1 MTMDYEVRI
10 DDKFLKGDHKDGE
23 VLTSSELNELENVVK
38 TAINANYE
46 DIQKLNNGELPV
58 GDASTLAGAS
68 LSTYNDE
75 ALQNSDTKVPTSMQV
90 KQYVDGAVSDIDLEG
105 YYTKREVDDIVAI
118 YDSNGNGIV
127 DNAEKVN
134 NHTVNK
140 DVPSD
145 AKFTDTVVTK
155 TSELTND
162 SGFLTSETD
171 PVFNAS
177 PAKTITSNDISK
189 WNNKQDKL
197 VSGSNIKTVNGANI
211 LGSGNVNIPVDITA
225 GDNVTIDENNVISV
239 DLSGTQDKIDSSHK
253 LNSDLVDDSESAHKF
268 VSVVDKSNW
277 NGKYAKPGTGIPK
290 TDLSSDVQTSLG
302 KADSALQEHQDISGK
317 QDIIQYSTIPTAASS
332 LVGKIIQY
340 VGATNGSYTNGYF
353 YKCVEN
359 SGSYTWENIE
369 VQTNSGG
376 GTGGASIL
384 LRTISDTAPTTGLA
398 EDDKYYSIT
407 NNKIYTYDGS
417 EWNEGETPEVGQYYI
432 TTDLYQSYIYD
443 TIKTALVPTNEF
455 VYIWDGTQ
463 VGSGDARLPIFNYYI
478 KLLKRNIPA
487 TIKVVLS
494 NYSGTTH
501 PFDFRVTVDLVPIT
515 NPRAAD
521 IYLSGFTG
529 LFTINSYLYKYSTY
543 VQNDRNVVN
552 VVQSGN
558 LYCYDFVTMYSSSYA
573 NSGSS
578 VLATNNTKAF
588 TPNSDYNPSTVKFV
602 KDTVDEKTTLLNY
615 DGGTHNK
622 IYLSSDN
629 TFGTTAPSSDVESGY
644 HGSNYTINYTYTSAQ
659 SITPATK
666 YLLHLVKMLKSSSIN
681 TQDITA
687 DISIIRNDS
696 AILTKTIS
704 IGTIPSTSGTANTTT
719 VALEGEFSFGLD
731 EPLAIQNGDIFRIVL
746 KSSYNYSSA
755 FAGVIYSSSTNPT
768 YIEQYSGGVDS
779 NYVYDTIGGVTKTQ
793 HEINAQIGDINT
805 ILNSLVSVGG
815 GN

>member
-1 MTMDYEVRI
+1 MARYPIKQLKDKNRVPFFPFNILESVLVDGTDKTLKDVLDNIYNKDEINTMFSTELS
-10 DDKFLKGDHKDGE
+10 KFS
-23 VLTSSELNELENVVK
+23 VYSSTSDLPS
-38 TAINANYE
+38 TAR
-46 DIQKLNNGELPV
+46 
-58 GDASTLAGAS
+58 
-68 LSTYNDE
+68 
-75 ALQNSDTKVPTSMQV
+75 
-90 KQYVDGAVSDIDLEG
+90 DGAVAAVNANNTYIMYM
-105 YYTKREVDDIVAI
+105 YY
-118 YDSNGNGIV
+118 
-127 DNAEKVN
+127 DNAWRALTQKGD
-134 NHTVNK
+134 K
-140 DVPSD
+140 GDPGAAGAAGRD
-145 AKFTDTVVTK
+145 G
-155 TSELTND
+155 TSPTANVLK
-162 SGFLTSETD
+162 SGNT
-171 PVFNAS
+171 A
-177 PAKTITSNDISK
+177 TITIT
-189 WNNKQDKL
+189 DKNGTTTAS
-197 VSGSNIKTVNGANI
+197 VSDGTDGAD
-211 LGSGNVNIPVDITA
+211 GRDGRDGYVQYTA
-225 GDNVTIDENNVISV
+225 GDNINISDEDVISATDTKYTAGTNISINSSNVISA
-239 DLSGTQDKIDSSHK
+239 DLSSKQDKIDSSHK
-253 LNSDLVDDSESAHKF
+253 LNADLVDDTSSTNKFTSASEKTT
-268 VSVVDKSNW
+268 W

-317 QDIIQYSTIPTAASS
+317 QDIIQYSTVPTAASS

-340 VGATNGSYTNGYF
+340 IGATDSSYTNGYF
-353 YKCVEN
+353 YKCIN
-359 SGSYTWENIE
+359 NGGTYTWENID
-369 VQTNSGG
+369 VQTNNGG

-384 LRTISDTAPTTGLA
+384 LKTISDTAPTTGLA

-417 EWNEGETPEVGQYYI
+417 VWNEGETPEVGQYYI

-494 NYSGTTH
+494 NYNGTTH
-501 PFDFRVTVDLVPIT
+501 PFDFRVIVDLVPIT

-529 LFTINSYLYKYSTY
+529 LFTVNSYLYKYSAY

-558 LYCYDFVTMYSSSYA
+558 LYCYDFVAAYSSSYA
-573 NSGSS
+573 NANTA
-578 VLATNNTKAF
+578 VLTTNNTKAF

-602 KDTVDEKTTLLNY
+602 KDTVDDKTILLNY
-615 DGGTHNK
+615 DGGEHNK
-622 IYLSSDN
+622 IYLSSAN

-644 HGSNYTINYTYTSAQ
+644 HGPDYTINYTYTSAQ

-666 YLLHLVKMLKSSSIN
+666 YLLHLVKMLKSSSI
-681 TQDITA
+681 TGQDITA
-687 DISIIRNDS
+687 DISIIRDNS

-704 IGTIPSTSGTANTTT
+704 IGTILSISGTANTTT
-719 VALEGEFSFGLD
+719 VTLEGEFSFGLD

-746 KSSYNYSSA
+746 KSSYNYSFA